1 MPLGN
6 PRYIKTSYNRAGK
19 GKRKYFTYKKWVG
32 KSTSPSQ
39 AAASAITKAK
49 PLGVLWKAPPAF
61 VDNKI
66 VKLKYHAAANLSVT
80 AGAMTY
86 NSFRLNSIYD
96 PDLTGVGGQPRY
108 YDQLLSA
115 TGPYLRYRVLGCKVK
130 IQFVNDNSS
139 AGALGYVGM
148 YARDSTAAAISS
160 VDLTGLTELQNTKY
174 TILGNM
180 NSSKGIRVLK
190 NFYNIAKVMGV
201 QDIADNEDAEG
212 AYNGN
217 PTDSVLLD
225 VYYYPLDGA
234 TTTSIYALVD
244 LEYIVQLMDLNTV
257 AAS

>member
-19 GKRKYFTYKKWVG
+19 GKRKYFTYKKWIG
-32 KSTSPSQ
+32 KSSNPSQ

-49 PLGVLWKAPPAF
+49 PLGILWKAPPPF

-86 NSFRLNSIYD
+86 QTFRLNSIYD

-115 TGPYLRYRVLGCKVK
+115 TGPYLRYRVIGCKVK
-130 IQFVNDNSS
+130 IQFVNDNTA

-160 VDLTGLTELQNTKY
+160 TDLTGLTELPNTKY
-174 TILGNM
+174 TVLGTM
-180 NSSKGIRVLK
+180 NSSKGIIPMK
-190 NFYNIAKVMGV
+190 AYWNIAKVMGI
-201 QDIADNEDAEG
+201 QDIADSEDAEG